1 MERDNNAPVHEL
13 EDNFEVRSPE
23 HVQDPAEHQ
32 SPPPP
37 PPRPSVFPTFHDG
50 DVLILSPPG
59 RTWKLHSLIL
69 SQASSKLKAILDE
82 VEAIHITK
90 KQRSEG
96 KTIRYRLRMIEFE
109 EDPNDLNFRTFKALV
124 SSNSHCS
131 YSKRTF
137 ANDDCSNLF
146 W

>member
-1 MERDNNAPVHEL
+1 MEGENNAPIHEP
-13 EDNFEVRSPE
+13 EDNFEARSPE
-23 HVQDPAEHQ
+23 RVQDQAEHQ
-32 SPPPP
+32 SPPH

-96 KTIRYRLRMIEFE
+96 KTTRYRLRMIEFE
-109 EDPNDLNFRTFKALV
+109 EDPSDLHFRSFKALV
-124 SSNSHCS
+124 SSNSHCL

-137 ANDDCSNLF
+137 ANDYCSNLF
-146 W
+146 R

>member
-1 MERDNNAPVHEL
+1 MEGDNNAPVHEP
-13 EDNFEVRSPE
+13 EGNFEVRSPE
-23 HVQDPAEHQ
+23 HVQDQAEHQ
-32 SPPPP
+32 SP

-50 DVLILSPPG
+50 DVLILSPTG
-59 RTWKLHSLIL
+59 RTWRLHSLIL

-90 KQRSEG
+90 KMRSEG

-109 EDPNDLNFRTFKALV
+109 EDPNDLHFRTFKALV

-137 ANDDCSNLF
+137 ANDYCANLVR
-146 W
+146 

>member
-1 MERDNNAPVHEL
+1 MEGDNNAPVHEP
-13 EDNFEVRSPE
+13 EGNFEVRSPE
-23 HVQDPAEHQ
+23 HVQDQAEHQ
-32 SPPPP
+32 SP

-50 DVLILSPPG
+50 DVLILSPTG
-59 RTWKLHSLIL
+59 RTWRLHSLIL
-69 SQASSKLKAILDE
+69 SQASTKLKAILDE

-96 KTIRYRLRMIEFE
+96 KTTRYRLRMIEFE
-109 EDPNDLNFRTFKALV
+109 EDPNDLHFRTFKALV

-137 ANDDCSNLF
+137 ANDYCANLVR
-146 W
+146 